1 MIGVLIVLAAVVA
14 GIFYFIGK
22 AEPRRELRDAAVY
35 LILLALVLIGLVVS
49 NYISGGRP

>member
-14 GIFYFIGK
+14 GIFYFIGE
-22 AEPRRELRDAAVY
+22 AESRRKLRDAAIY
-35 LILLALVLIGLVVS
+35 LILFALVLIGLVIA